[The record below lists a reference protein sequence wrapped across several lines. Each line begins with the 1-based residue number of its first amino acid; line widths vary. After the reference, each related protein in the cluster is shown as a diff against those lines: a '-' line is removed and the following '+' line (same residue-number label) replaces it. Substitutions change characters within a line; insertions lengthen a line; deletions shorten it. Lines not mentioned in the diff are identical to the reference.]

1 MPFFSERI
9 GVGGRWAV
17 DVTVIIFFFDKKT
30 FNIFRFPCY
39 YELGHAILLK
49 LSK

>member
-17 DVTVIIFFFDKKT
+17 DVTVIIFFFDKKHLIY
-30 FNIFRFPCY
+30 FGFHVIMN
-39 YELGHAILLK
+39 
-49 LSK
+49 